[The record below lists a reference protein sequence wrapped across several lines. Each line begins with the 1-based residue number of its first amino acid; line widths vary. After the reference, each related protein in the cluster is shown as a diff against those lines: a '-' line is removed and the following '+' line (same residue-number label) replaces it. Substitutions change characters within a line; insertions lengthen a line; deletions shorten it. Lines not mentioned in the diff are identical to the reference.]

1 MRILREHFIKQNTT
15 DRRQILKQGSVVAAT
30 LMSPFFAKLGFAAVN
45 QSSFTG
51 FDGQSIVWGGIG
63 YLPNDK
69 AALPNIMPIIKMKT
83 PNGAY
88 TLNQLL
94 GRELFSEI
102 GTTNSFCQSINGANV
117 CWGRTDDDGE
127 TRFGM
132 ILGIAAELTIQ
143 NSRDEVASFT
153 FLRLVSYNFI
163 FSVTPS
169 GGVQII
175 ASYPV
180 GGRIDSSKFGM
191 DKTPLSD
198 YYLRMFA
205 LESTTG
211 ESIPQQYK
219 RLFATRPFNEIKT
232 GLNYRVSRV
241 KLQTKVIEYF
251 NLDGVNTEHFTEWLG
266 TAATVALSDGLNVS
280 VLPYKLSDATFAM
293 AESFDESQEL
303 FFKIPIGDVEVEPTV
318 LLVKVSLKDHPRDDS
333 KFLQKL
339 SVFLH
344 LKIIA
349 NLGNQKDVIFKQ
361 VIFAEQF
368 QVIFKK
374 KEWRQADSTTVFKL
388 TEDMLNMTTIAIK
401 NPSKRKELIKGF
413 RLDGKTSSRDKEIK
427 PFIRIKLRP
436 ETAPNFEA
444 ECDAVLEYT

>member
-1 MRILREHFIKQNTT
+1 MARAQFMRQNTT
-15 DRRQILKQGSVVAAT
+15 NRRQALKQGSSVAAA
-30 LMSPFFAKLGFAAVN
+30 LMLSPFFAKVSSAAVN

-51 FDGQSIVWGGIG
+51 FDGQSIVWGGVG

-69 AALPNIMPIIKMKT
+69 AALPNIMPVIKMKT
-83 PNGAY
+83 PNGAQF
-88 TLNQLL
+88 LNQLL
-94 GRELFSEI
+94 GKELFSEI
-102 GTTNSFCQSINGANV
+102 GKTNSFCQNMNGANV
-117 CWGRTDDDGE
+117 CWGKTDDDGE
-127 TRFGM
+127 ARFGM

-143 NSRDEVASFT
+143 DSRDEVASFT

-180 GGRIDSSKFGM
+180 GGRIDSVQYGM
-191 DKTPLSD
+191 DTTPLSD
-198 YYLRMFA
+198 YYLQMFSRK
-205 LESTTG
+205 STTG

-219 RLFATRPFNEIKT
+219 RLFATRPFGDIKT
-232 GLNYRVSRV
+232 GLNYRVSQV
-241 KLQTKVIEYF
+241 KLQKKVVEYF
-251 NLDGVNTEHFTEWLG
+251 NFDGVNTEHFTEWLG
-266 TAATVALSDGLNVS
+266 TATTVALSDGLNVS
-280 VLPYKLSDATFAM
+280 VLPFKLSDATFAM
-293 AESFDESQEL
+293 AESFDKSQVL
-303 FFKIPIGDVEVEPTV
+303 FFKIPNGDIEVEPTV

-344 LKIIA
+344 LKIST

-361 VIFAEQF
+361 IMFAEQF

-374 KEWRQADSTTVFKL
+374 KEWRQADATTVYKL
-388 TEDMLNMTTIAIK
+388 TEDMLNMTTVAIK
-401 NPSKRKELIKGF
+401 NPSKRQELIKGF
-413 RLDGKTSSRDKEIK
+413 RQDGKSSSRNEEIK
-427 PFIRIKLRP
+427 PYIRIKIRP

-444 ECDAVLEYT
+444 ECNAILEYT